1 MLEPGSPAP
10 DFAATRP
17 DGSTVRLSDLR
28 GSKVVVYFY
37 PKDDTPGC
45 TAQAC
50 SLRDGEMQLHAHGIA
65 VIGVSTDD
73 AASHERFTEKYS
85 LPFPLAADTDKA
97 IATAYG
103 VWGERSLYGRIF
115 LGVKRTTFLIG
126 ENGTIVDVI
135 KRPDTKNHADE
146 VLRRFEKAAA

>member
-1 MLEPGSPAP
+1 MLEPGTPAP

-28 GSKVVVYFY
+28 GSKVAVYFY

-50 SLRDGEMQLHAHGIA
+50 SIRDGEMQLQAQGIA
-65 VIGVSTDD
+65 VIGVSPDD
-73 AASHERFTEKYS
+73 AASHERFAEKYS
-85 LPFPLAADTDKA
+85 LPFPLAADPDKA

-103 VWGERSLYGRIF
+103 VWGERSLYGRLF
-115 LGVKRTTFLIG
+115 LGVKRTTFLLD

-146 VLRRFEKAAA
+146 VLRRFDKATA